1 MEGQELK
8 QAKEAL
14 QQTTIECEDLE
25 QKVNKQKPKMKAL
38 AQRIQ
43 SLMQE
48 EKDMLQ
54 KAAKFNVEKQNL
66 NERMKEHEESSLK
79 LLG

>member
-1 MEGQELK
+1 
-8 QAKEAL
+8 
-14 QQTTIECEDLE
+14 
-25 QKVNKQKPKMKAL
+25 MKAL

>member
-8 QAKEAL
+8 QVKEAL
-14 QQTTIECEDLE
+14 QSTTIECENLE
-25 QKVNKQKPKMKAL
+25 QRVNKQKPKMKAL

-54 KAAKFNVEKQNL
+54 KAAKFNVEK
-66 NERMKEHEESSLK
+66 
-79 LLG
+79 